1 MKKNKLIKTIKQ
13 ATAGLLAGAMVLTG
27 APLGSMTAN
36 AAVLP
41 PATSELSPAMPNNK
55 VGVVMIGTN
64 KYTFG
69 SSDTTAYAFG
79 NSSGHNGF
87 STDNAIPPSPNSGF
101 NISGIV
107 NEAHRSNNNKG
118 YYDTDLSNSMP
129 QPILKTGFGNA
140 WWHGFYGFGKPKY
153 IANDNG
159 SGDGNFKI
167 LDASSHID
175 ITDNYDAGGKP
186 TGNNSNFSYSN
197 INVLVPVPNAENGQV
212 HVVDDG
218 NGNKVELRQEIKPSD
233 DGQYIIVEYTAY
245 NTSTNTVDIMV
256 GHETDTEL
264 GNLDAV
270 PIFITSHGKN
280 GAELEGLHFHSNG
293 WTGSGIG
300 SDSGKNYQSF
310 AAFDIYS
317 TRVVNGVQLAG
328 MEKRNSTDPSET
340 RVRAGKWKTE
350 PAGGDHRYWVF
361 SQSKPG
367 YINPGDSAAAFSAY
381 FNLQGHEIKKA
392 KFAIAIKPMVMYVKP
407 GSGYTDNN
415 KYEAGFMGDPID
427 SIEEAVKRIKSLLG
441 NGTQIAKAYI
451 YLQDNVTLNRA
462 IEIPAGL
469 DITIQSADFSA
480 ATGGT
485 SGTWNTNAA
494 TVNGTRFTISR
505 DAGYDGPLFK
515 LDAANATNPSNG
527 SSRLTFLDVNVDG
540 GNIDAKSPLIDAK
553 IGKVTVRQG
562 VELKNNKVTEPV
574 ASAISVGGSA
584 ELDLNAKL
592 GETKITGN
600 TGTTESAIKVSSSAA
615 HPVTINGKVSV
626 TGNTNAKGKANVDLG
641 TSMLWVEKGNT
652 FTGTISV
659 NTTNAPQAD
668 NQATPIADYADRGSS
683 GMPYA
688 KSNFEPDTKGQSVEE
703 ADVSNY
709 ETGTSTN
716 QLSGR
721 MYLTAPFKGVT
732 VSYVDSDGNT
742 IGVNTVAFGSPGYD
756 ANKFNLGTVNP
767 VTKQKGVGATVGE
780 TADGG
785 MIPLPTLSGYVV
797 SEVKITPDYAETGK
811 TRTVGSETINGTIDL
826 SAGGTYGKIGGTI
839 YSEDVDISVKFI
851 KAGKTYKFDA
861 KGGGAIA
868 DKYEPISGASTLGN
882 LPKPVRTG
890 YDFVKWVR
898 YDDTNGNGTFDTGEP
913 DSGTIATGRPSAGA
927 NLGDFGTDTTPFPA
941 PSGNPETITLY
952 AVWTPGSSQ
961 YEVRRNYSNSNP
973 SLPLNLGSD
982 ADNYIITATVN
993 HDPVSIP
1000 LYKYVSGSRIPSSV
1014 GTLDSNAA
1022 PTPNAGHFNI
1032 PSMPAYNVAVNY
1044 KYVVDPTQTANFKVR
1059 HVDAGGIDIGSAPPV
1074 VAKRAEQ
1081 SITAQKQNITG
1092 YTYDSMTIDAG
1103 GTTDLNQHIV
1113 GLDNPT
1119 LLVTND
1125 SQNGVFSGYMPN
1137 QDVTV
1142 TFHYNADAGMN
1153 IVRKYLDHEVG
1164 DRLIHSKVNGP
1175 LAPGSAVNFPFGGMD
1190 ELYGYVYGS
1199 SNVEDLDPAHT
1210 ATISVDGAGNITGNM
1225 SASGNG
1231 VKVNLLLNHDP
1242 SKWRTINFAVANAPY
1257 EKGSINPL
1265 PAGAPTSFLAN
1276 DGSSVGASRA
1286 YSFNKLT
1293 AEGYIPTISPNRYYK
1308 FDGWYLDAAATMPV
1322 NGNDTFPTDTAPL
1335 TLYAKFVEDPNQ
1347 WFDINFASGTNGSI
1361 SAPNTLHIPYD
1372 YTWGQITP
1380 QLPTATPV
1388 VNYNFNGWNDP
1399 SGNHMTSSSTL
1410 VNHATYT
1417 AIFGKDPNTWG
1428 TNVGAISPHGRIGQD
1443 GSGEIEI
1450 RGTTPGNVYVIS
1462 KPDGEIVAVVKGDPN
1477 GNVTTVPNLI
1487 PGAHYNVQEGTPDT
1501 VATVGQPTSSIT
1513 GSSVSTPQ
1521 DVFIPTVD
1529 SNYNVGYDPE
1539 NDGMAQIVINPAD
1552 PDADYALIDEN
1563 GNVLQ
1568 YPGSDNGW
1576 MTPVG
1581 SNPSTVTFN
1590 NLNPNETYTVVARKH
1605 GDPALGN
1612 PLSKLADGTQIV
1624 ANPGDMAEVPKYVV
1638 ETREGIIVSVKDTQV
1653 NADAFNEAHA
1663 GETVT
1668 IHADPVNS
1676 NGKKFL
1682 YWNVLA
1688 GRAVGVSGNIT
1699 QADYSFTLSNSN
1711 IVLKAVY
1718 EPVKIAGDDA
1728 DLHEELRGTASL
1740 GEFGLE
1746 PAQIPALANTL
1757 TTPADRVLQS
1767 VNGANVDYRVIFN
1780 KRDTTAAESSLVK
1793 PVSISGS
1800 EHSDAYTAAYSLDIK
1815 LERYVDG
1822 RRVDAGIIATAS
1834 NASVDVIA
1842 QLPGSDVDQLDYQL
1856 FDVTSGTAVE
1866 TTITSDVANNAGLV
1880 KFTGNLL
1887 HTYVM
1892 VYSKTFKVTFV
1903 DNKPV
1908 LDHLFL
1914 NDTSRNFYKK
1924 FKVRRKENVEESYY
1938 AIDYA
1943 VVTAYAQNNVANS
1956 LKTPF
1961 EDIYGVQY
1969 DYVNWSK
1976 KEDKLSV
1983 YDTTSPV
1990 TKKLVVYAYYSDNR
2004 KEVAQ
2009 ARVDLGDTIEIAR
2022 ELTGDPY
2029 LKLGEVEEINIAIA
2043 KALETLRQARDL
2055 VSPDGTT
2062 YLRMANWAELQQAID
2077 ALRELINKYSKGA
2090 SDREDARNRRTGG
2103 ASSGGSSSTGRG
2115 SKLRT
2120 PGEKYTENMARFEA
2134 SNTRAFVLGVD
2145 GNWEKNPVTGGW
2157 SFVLNGGT
2165 PLNDMWGM
2173 ISFTDSTGKKVS
2185 RWYYFDGQSTMATG
2199 WTYDS
2204 KNGYWYYMNTTEGPD
2219 LGQMVTG
2226 WVRDPKTG
2234 KWYYMNENTG
2244 ILTTGWLLNNQDNRW
2259 YYLNQNGEMATGWQ
2273 NIGGKWYYFNTNA
2286 PQDTYVWDANAFK
2299 WNYVK
2304 NSGRPYGSMYAG
2316 EQTPD
2321 GYNVDANGAWN

>member
-1 MKKNKLIKTIKQ
+1 MIRNKLIKTIRQ

-27 APLGSMTAN
+27 APLGNITAN

-41 PATSELSPAMPNNK
+41 PNAELNPAGPTAN
-55 VGVVMIGTN
+55 VGVVNVGGNT
-64 KYTFG
+64 YTFG

-79 NSSGHNGF
+79 NSSGHNGADG
-87 STDNAIPPSPNSGF
+87 SSPPSPNSGF

-107 NEAHRSNNNKG
+107 NEAHRGNNNKG
-118 YYDTDLSNSMP
+118 YYNADLSSSMP
-129 QPILKTGFGNA
+129 NPILKTGFGSS
-140 WWHGFYGFGKPKY
+140 WWHGFYGVGKPKY
-153 IANDNG
+153 IANSDG
-159 SGDGNFKI
+159 SGDGNFRT
-167 LDASSHID
+167 LDASSPID
-175 ITDNYDAGGKP
+175 ITGGYNAGGKP
-186 TGNNSNFSYSN
+186 SSTNTSFSSTNIGLLLNTGNSHNGEVHT
-197 INVLVPVPNAENGQV
+197 INAG
-212 HVVDDG
+212 G
-218 NGNKVELRQEIKPSD
+218 NNVELRQEVKPSD

-245 NTSTNTVDIMV
+245 NTSNNTVDIMV

-293 WTGSGIG
+293 WTGSGAG
-300 SDSGKNYQSF
+300 SASGKNFQSF

-328 MEKRNSTDPSET
+328 MEKRDSSDPSET
-340 RVRAGKWKTE
+340 RVRAGKWSSE
-350 PAGGDHRYWVF
+350 PAGGSHRDWVF

-392 KFAIAIKPMVMYVKP
+392 KFAIAIKPMVMYVKS
-407 GSGYTDNN
+407 GSGNTDAN
-415 KYEAGFMGDPID
+415 KYEAGFMGDPMD

-441 NGTQIAKAYI
+441 AGNNIAKAYI
-451 YLQDNVTLNRA
+451 YLQGDVTLNKA

-469 DITIQSADFSA
+469 DITIQSADFST
-480 ATGGT
+480 ATGGP
-485 SGTWNTNAA
+485 SDTWNTNEA
-494 TVNGTRFTISR
+494 TVNSTTFTINR
-505 DAGYDGPLFK
+505 AAGYDGPLFK
-515 LDAANATNPSNG
+515 LDTANATNPS
-527 SSRLTFLDVNVDG
+527 SATSRLTFLDVNVDG
-540 GNIDAKSPLIDAK
+540 GNIDAESPLIDAK
-553 IGKVTVRQG
+553 VGKVTVRQN
-562 VELKNNKVTEPV
+562 VELRNNKVTKPV
-574 ASAISVGGSA
+574 ASAISLSGSA

-592 GETKITGN
+592 GEAKITGN
-600 TGTTESAIKVSSSAA
+600 TGTTESAVKVESSAA

-626 TGNTNAKGKANVDLG
+626 TGNTNTKGKANVDLG
-641 TSMLWVEKGNT
+641 TKMLWVESGNT

-668 NQATPIADYADRGSS
+668 NQATPIADYEDRAS
-683 GMPYA
+683 GASMPYA
-688 KSNFEPDTKGQSVEE
+688 KSNFEPDTKGQSIEE

-709 ETGTSTN
+709 ETGTTNN

-742 IGVNTVAFGSPGYD
+742 IGVNTVAFGGAGYD
-756 ANKFNLGTVNP
+756 PNKFAIGTQNP
-767 VTKQKGVGATVGE
+767 VTKQKGVGAIVGE

-785 MIPLPTLSGYVV
+785 LIPLPTLSGYVV
-797 SEVKITPDYAETGK
+797 SEVKITPDYAEVGK
-811 TRTVGSETINGTIDL
+811 THTVGSETINGTIDL
-826 SAGGTYGKIGGTI
+826 SSGGTYGKIGGTI
-839 YSEDVDISVKFI
+839 YSEDVDISVKYI
-851 KAGKTYKFDA
+851 KAGKTYKFDV

-868 DKYEPISGASTLGN
+868 DKYEAISPSSTLGN

-898 YDDTNGNGTFDTGEP
+898 YDDINGNGSFDTGEP

-982 ADNYIITATVN
+982 ADNYIITATVD
-993 HDPVSIP
+993 HDPANIP
-1000 LYKYVSGSRIPSSV
+1000 LYKYVAGSRTPGSV
-1014 GTLDSNAA
+1014 GTLDPNAA

-1044 KYVVDPTQTANFKVR
+1044 KYVVDSTQTANFTVR
-1059 HVDAGGIDIGSAPPV
+1059 HVDAGGTAIGSAPPV

-1092 YTYDSMTIDAG
+1092 YTYDHMTIDAG
-1103 GTTDLNQHIV
+1103 YNTDLSHYIV

-1125 SQNGVFSGYMPN
+1125 SANGVFSGFMPN
-1137 QDVTV
+1137 QPVTV

-1164 DRLIHSKVNGP
+1164 DRLIHSKVDGP

-1199 SNVEDLDPAHT
+1199 SSVEDLDPAHT
-1210 ATISVDGAGNITGNM
+1210 ATVSVDGSGNITGNM

-1231 VKVNLLLNHDP
+1231 VKVNFLLNHDA

-1293 AEGYIPTISPNRYYK
+1293 AEGYIPTLTPNRYYM

-1322 NGNDTFPTDTAPL
+1322 NGGDTFPTDTAPL
-1335 TLYAKFVEDPNQ
+1335 TLYAKFVEDPSQ
-1347 WFDINFASGTNGSI
+1347 WFDINFVAGTNGSI
-1361 SAPNTLHIPYD
+1361 SAPNTLHTPYD

-1388 VNYNFNGWNDP
+1388 INYNFNGWDDP
-1399 SGNHMTSSSTL
+1399 SGNHMMSSSTL
-1410 VNHATYT
+1410 TNHATYK

-1428 TNVGAISPHGRIGQD
+1428 TNVGAISPYGRIGSD

-1477 GNVTTVPNLI
+1477 GNVTTVPDMI

-1501 VATVGQPTSSIT
+1501 IATVGQHTSSVT
-1513 GSSVSTPQ
+1513 GSSVSAPQ

-1529 SNYNVGYDPE
+1529 SNYNVGYDPNNE
-1539 NDGMAQIVINPAD
+1539 GMAQIVINPAD

-1581 SNPSTVTFN
+1581 SNPSTVTFD
-1590 NLNPNETYTVVARKH
+1590 NLNPNETYTVVARKR
-1605 GDPALGN
+1605 GDSSLPN
-1612 PLSKLADGTQIV
+1612 PLMKLADGTQIV
-1624 ANPGDMAEVPKYVV
+1624 ANPGDMSEVPKYVV
-1638 ETREGIIVSVKDTQV
+1638 ETREGIIVSVKDTTV
-1653 NADAFNEAHA
+1653 NADAFNDAHA
-1663 GETVT
+1663 GETVS
-1668 IHADPVNS
+1668 IHADAVNS
-1676 NGKKFL
+1676 NGKNFL
-1682 YWNVLA
+1682 YWKVLA

-1728 DLHEELRGTASL
+1728 DLHEELRGTASQ

-1757 TTPADRVLQS
+1757 TTPADRALQS

-1780 KRDTTAAESSLVK
+1780 KRNSTSAESALVK
-1793 PVSISGS
+1793 PESISGKD
-1800 EHSDAYTAAYSLDIK
+1800 HPDAYTAAYSLDIK

-1822 RRVDAGIIATAS
+1822 RRVDAGIVATAS
-1834 NASVDVIA
+1834 DAAIDVIA
-1842 QLPGSDVDQLDYQL
+1842 QLPGEDVDQLDYQL
-1856 FDVTSGTAVE
+1856 FDVTTGTAVE
-1866 TTITSDVANNAGLV
+1866 TIITTDVANNAGLV

-1892 VYSKTFKVTFV
+1892 VYSKTFKLTFI

-1914 NDTSRNFYKK
+1914 NDTSRNFYHR
-1924 FKVRRKENVEESYY
+1924 FKVRRKESVEDSYY
-1938 AIDYA
+1938 SSDYDI
-1943 VVTAYAQNNVANS
+1943 VTAYAKNDQANK

-1969 DYVNWSK
+1969 DYQNWSK
-1976 KEDKLSV
+1976 KEDKLAV

-1990 TKKLVVYAYYSDNR
+1990 TKRLVVFAYYSNNKPQVD
-2004 KEVAQ
+2004 K
-2009 ARVDLGDTIEIAR
+2009 ARVDLGDTIEQAR
-2022 ELTGDPY
+2022 LLTGDPY
-2029 LKLGEVEEINIAIA
+2029 LKLGEIDELTAAIA
-2043 KALETLRQARDL
+2043 KAVETLRQARDL

-2062 YLRMANWAELQQAID
+2062 YLRMANYEELQQAID
-2077 ALRELINKYSKGA
+2077 ALRELIDKYYKLA
-2090 SDREDARNRRTGG
+2090 RDREDARNRKTGG
-2103 ASSGGSSSTGRG
+2103 ASGGGNTSNGRG
-2115 SKLRT
+2115 SRLLT
-2120 PGEKYTENMARFEA
+2120 PGEKSKQTTARNEA

-2145 GNWEKNPVTGGW
+2145 GAWERNPVTGGW

-2199 WTYDS
+2199 WVYDS
-2204 KNGYWYYMNTTEGPD
+2204 KNGYWYYMNTTEGTE

-2226 WVRDPKTG
+2226 WVRDPKTN
-2234 KWYYMNENTG
+2234 KWYFMNDTTG
-2244 ILTTGWLLNNQDNRW
+2244 IMVTGWHLDKQDNRW
-2259 YYLNQNGEMATGWQ
+2259 YYLTENGDMLIGWN
-2273 NIGGKWYYFNTNA
+2273 NIGGKYYYFNPNA
-2286 PQDTYVWDANAFK
+2286 PQETYVWDANAFK
-2299 WNYVK
+2299 WNYL
-2304 NSGRPYGSMYAG
+2304 NNGQRPYGSMYAG

-2321 GYNVDANGAWN
+2321 GYTVDASGAWN

>member
-27 APLGSMTAN
+27 APLGSMTAQ
-36 AAVLP
+36 AATVLP
-41 PATSELSPAMPNNK
+41 PNSELYPSQNTPVPPGSDYSNIDVVRTNNTTTY
-55 VGVVMIGTN
+55 GLAGGTV
-64 KYTFG
+64 YTFG
-69 SSDTTAYAFG
+69 DGVWSSA
-79 NSSGHNGF
+79 SSAPGKNHRTFNIGAITQPSKDAAKLGDKGF
-87 STDNAIPPSPNSGF
+87 STA
-101 NISGIV
+101 
-107 NEAHRSNNNKG
+107 ARSA
-118 YYDTDLSNSMP
+118 YHSSYWST
-129 QPILKTGFGNA
+129 
-140 WWHGFYGFGKPKY
+140 FYGFGRAAEESDPAGLTLPV
-153 IANDNG
+153 ISPG
-159 SGDGNFKI
+159 GG
-167 LDASSHID
+167 
-175 ITDNYDAGGKP
+175 YDPVTYKWTAGATTP
-186 TGNNSNFSYSN
+186 TGIMVYNSTDDSLANSGNISN
-197 INVLVPVPNAENGQV
+197 NGQV
-212 HVVDDG
+212 RNVPLTPAYQAAIASRGASSGDHIEVRMEVKPTDD
-218 NGNKVELRQEIKPSD
+218 KQKLLVTW
-233 DGQYIIVEYTAY
+233 TAY
-245 NTSTNTVDIMV
+245 NPNNYKVDFRIGSAV
-256 GHETDTEL
+256 DTQIADTDTAPTIINEGQTHIHMVDYWNQGGGSSWSQRGAFNPPSKPSWANPRGL
-264 GNLDAV
+264 TDFDVRLIEGKGRVWGGNY
-270 PIFITSHGKN
+270 SQ
-280 GAELEGLHFHSNG
+280 
-293 WTGSGIG
+293 TG
-300 SDSGKNYQSF
+300 
-310 AAFDIYS
+310 
-317 TRVVNGVQLAG
+317 GV
-328 MEKRNSTDPSET
+328 MH
-340 RVRAGKWKTE
+340 
-350 PAGGDHRYWVF
+350 DHWVF
-361 SQSKPG
+361 SK
-367 YINPGDSAAAFSAY
+367 NPADNLLIQMQDTSAAFSAD
-381 FNLQGHEIKKA
+381 LTMEAHEKKSTTFEVSMRDA
-392 KFAIAIKPMVMYVKP
+392 VYYVDETYTGISNGYIAQPFKDIQTALDAMKAAGVKK
-407 GSGYTDNN
+407 G
-415 KYEAGFMGDPID
+415 
-427 SIEEAVKRIKSLLG
+427 
-441 NGTQIAKAYI
+441 YI
-451 YLQDNVTLNRA
+451 YIASDVNVGNT
-462 IEIPAGL
+462 IDVPDGL
-469 DITIQSADFSA
+469 DVQIETSPYKTDLLRGKLNQDVYKLGANPANPKYKNGGETIK
-480 ATGGT
+480 
-485 SGTWNTNAA
+485 
-494 TVNGTRFTISR
+494 R
-505 DAGYDGPLFK
+505 
-515 LDAANATNPSNG
+515 ANATGAMFKVHG
-527 SSRLTFLDVNVDG
+527 SSTNLSFYDI
-540 GNIDAKSPLIDAK
+540 NIDGANVVADSPVFDLIDGKLNIYDMTSITNAK
-553 IGKVTVRQG
+553 TSGNSASVAKVSGGKLNLSAQDSTKMVSVT
-562 VELKNNKVTEPV
+562 NNTSEK
-574 ASAISVGGSA
+574 ASAIVIADSA
-584 ELDLNAKL
+584 
-592 GETKITGN
+592 T
-600 TGTTESAIKVSSSAA
+600 AA
-615 HPVTINGKVSV
+615 SHPVTINGKVEI
-626 TGNTNAKGKANVDLG
+626 TGNKNGVGSAANVDVG
-641 TSMLWVEKGNT
+641 KAYLWVEKGNT
-652 FTGTISV
+652 FTGKIGI
-659 NTTNAPQAD
+659 NTTHTPED
-668 NQATPIADYADRGSS
+668 DSHATPIVDFESRES
-683 GMPYA
+683 GGVQPYA
-688 KSNFEPDTKGQSVEE
+688 KSNFERDTEGQDIKE
-703 ADVSNY
+703 ADISNY
-709 ETGTSTN
+709 ETGTNDN
-716 QLSGR
+716 QKNGR
-721 MYLTAPFKGVT
+721 IYLTAPFKGVIVT
-732 VSYVDSDGNT
+732 YVDSEGNAL
-742 IGVNTVAFGSPGYD
+742 GVNTVANGSPRYD
-756 ANKFNLGTVNP
+756 SNKLDMGGTNP
-767 VTKQKGVGATVGE
+767 VIKQKGVGATVGE
-780 TADGG
+780 TAGGG
-785 MIPLPTLSGYVV
+785 MIPLPAFNGHVV
-797 SEVKITPDYAETGK
+797 SEVKINPDYAETGK
-811 TRTVGSETINGTIDL
+811 THTVASGTINGTIDL
-826 SAGGTYGKIGGTI
+826 SAGGIKGKIGGTV
-839 YSEDVDISVKFI
+839 YPADVDITVKFI
-851 KAGKTYKFDA
+851 RAGKTYKFDTQ
-861 KGGGAIA
+861 GGNAIA
-868 DKYEPISGASTLGN
+868 DKFENLGATSTLGN

-898 YDDTNGNGTFDTGEP
+898 YDDSNANGKFDTGEP
-913 DSGTIATGRPSAGA
+913 NSGTIAVGRPSAGA
-927 NLGDFGTDTTPFPA
+927 TLGDIGNDTNPFPA
-941 PSGNPETITLY
+941 PTGDPETITLY
-952 AVWTPGSSQ
+952 AVWTPGSTQ

-973 SLPLNLGSD
+973 SLSLNLGSD
-982 ADNYIITATVN
+982 ANSYVITSAVD
-993 HDPVSIP
+993 HDPVNIP

-1014 GTLDSNAA
+1014 GTLDPNAA

-1032 PSMPAYNVAVNY
+1032 PSMPAYNVTVNY
-1044 KYVVDPTQTANFKVR
+1044 KYVMDPTQTRNFKVR
-1059 HVDAGGIDIGSAPPV
+1059 HVDAGGMDIGSAPPV

-1081 SITAQKQNITG
+1081 SINAQKQNITG

-1103 GTTDLNQHIV
+1103 WTSDLAHYIV

-1119 LLVTND
+1119 LLTTNN

-1142 TFHYNADAGMN
+1142 TFHYKADAGMN
-1153 IVRKYLDHEVG
+1153 LVRKYLDHEVG
-1164 DRLIHSKVNGP
+1164 DRLIHSKVDGP
-1175 LAPGSAVNFPFGGMD
+1175 MTPGAPVNFPFGGMD

-1210 ATISVDGAGNITGNM
+1210 ATVSVDGAGNITGNM

-1257 EKGSINPL
+1257 EKGSINPW

-1293 AEGYIPTISPNRYYK
+1293 VEGYIPTLSPNRYYK

-1938 AIDYA
+1938 ASDYA

-2103 ASSGGSSSTGRG
+2103 ASSGGSSSIGRG

-2173 ISFTDSTGKKVS
+2173 ISFTDSTGKRVS